1 MSCFPMWITTGYK
14 AASEGRTASLRAVVR
29 EPCPVGSWPQSLDTT
44 LLGSSGSQS
53 STKFFL
59 LWWVN
64 CPHAL
69 KVAMLTIDRIVKD
82 SVIGY

>member
-1 MSCFPMWITTGYK
+1 MWITTGYK

-29 EPCPVGSWPQSLDTT
+29 AMPCRWLATESGYN
-44 LLGSSGSQS
+44 SSG
-53 STKFFL
+53 FFWISVINKVL
-59 LWWVN
+59 SPLVGH

-69 KVAMLTIDRIVKD
+69 QVAMLTIDRIVKD